1 VGWSC
6 RRGWEEETSKVGWE
20 VGILRVDLVLQ
31 GEDCYFIRSMVWK
44 GRREV
49 PTMSLDHRWRRCWWW
64 FRLVLDREREEVS
77 KLQELGNLVLWSK
90 EA

>member
-6 RRGWEEETSKVGWE
+6 RRGWEEETSEAGWE
-20 VGILRVDLVLQ
+20 VGILRVDIVVQ
-31 GEDCYFIRSMVWK
+31 GQNWSLIRSMVWK
-44 GRREV
+44 GGEAS
-49 PTMSLDHRWRRCWWW
+49 TMSLITDGGGGLGW
-64 FRLVLDREREEVS
+64 FLTEREREEVG